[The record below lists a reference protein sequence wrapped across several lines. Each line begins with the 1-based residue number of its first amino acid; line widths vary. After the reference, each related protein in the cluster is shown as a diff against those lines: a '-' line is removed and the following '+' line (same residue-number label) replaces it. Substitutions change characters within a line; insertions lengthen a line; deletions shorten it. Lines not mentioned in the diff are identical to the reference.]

1 VLLPEGPRPVLL
13 PEGPR
18 PVLLPEGPR
27 PVLLPEGPRPVLL
40 PDSREK
46 PLGAWKEVGR
56 CVMWRARPVLT
67 MCCEGQ
73 GGTQETAGLHPAV
86 DPDVVRRGAGQGYAW
101 GEGQRARA
109 RAIGSKAV

>member
-1 VLLPEGPRPVLL
+1 MLLFKRGYGSRDGVTHFKQQHGP
-13 PEGPR
+13 
-18 PVLLPEGPR
+18 
-27 PVLLPEGPRPVLL
+27 LLPEGPRPVLL

-46 PLGAWKEVGR
+46 PLGTWKEVGR
-56 CVMWRARPVLT
+56 CVMWRARLVLT
-67 MCCEGQ
+67 MCYEGQ

>member
-1 VLLPEGPRPVLL
+1 MACTARLDYAGQGYAWGEGQRAQGGTQETAGLHPAVD
-13 PEGPR
+13 
-18 PVLLPEGPR
+18 
-27 PVLLPEGPRPVLL
+27 
-40 PDSREK
+40 PDVVRR
-46 PLGAWKEVGR
+46 GAGQGYAWGER
-56 CVMWRARPVLT
+56 QRA
-67 MCCEGQ
+67 Q